1 MTLEIADRSAT
12 VDKALDVLDAVG
24 ASRRGLTRLELAERL
39 ALPRTTLYRLLGT
52 LVARGML
59 RRDPQRRV
67 YCLGFRCLEYARQAY
82 AMPDLAASASAEL
95 RTLRDLT
102 GETTYLG
109 TLDGL
114 EILLLDRCD
123 GAHSRRS
130 AALPGQRRPL
140 HCTSQGKA
148 ILSALMPAQRD
159 AIIRDIALAALTPR
173 TITDRRRL
181 QAELRA
187 TAARG
192 YAIDD
197 EEILVGVRCCGAPV
211 VDADGQVRGVISV
224 AGPAFRL
231 TRARVEL
238 LGPEVAQ
245 AARRIGAQLSHR
257 RPAGEGDVRV
267 VDGDRAFHGAFPCWT
282 PAQHCLRWAD
292 TLAPAVHALRT
303 PHDGEEAAQIG
314 SATLDS
320 PILALLR
327 EPSATLL
334 LQEGGWTRVHD
345 DGGMEAARDL
355 PRRGLVSVTADP
367 DGRLWACVA
376 DGRRWRVGRLSRD
389 GRVEDGWSLPA
400 PATALAWRVGHG
412 QLFAALPDTG
422 EVLSLRSGQATPRRL
437 ATLPKGSGR
446 PGGLAVDRQ
455 GGVWTALHEGWS
467 VIRIGEDGAIDRV
480 VGLPVPCPTDLAFG
494 GRDGN
499 RLYVTSAHQ
508 SLSMDAMVAAPLSG
522 RLFRVET
529 GILGQSTLEHRPT

>member
-1 MTLEIADRSAT
+1 MTDRTTERAAT

-39 ALPRTTLYRLLGT
+39 SLPRTTLYRLLGT

-59 RRDPQRRV
+59 RRDAQRRV
-67 YCLGFRCLEYARQAY
+67 YCLGFRCLEYASQAY

-148 ILSALMPAQRD
+148 ILSALEPARRD
-159 AIIRDIALAALTPR
+159 ALVRDIALAALTPR

-181 QAELRA
+181 QAELRV

-197 EEILVGVRCCGAPV
+197 EEILLGVRCCGAPV
-211 VDADGQVRGVISV
+211 VDADGEVRGVISV

-245 AARRIGAQLSHR
+245 AARRIGAQLGTR
-257 RPAGEGDVRV
+257 RPAREGDVQV
-267 VDGDRAFHGAFPCWT
+267 VEGDRAFHGAFPCWT
-282 PAQHCLRWAD
+282 PAQQCLRWVD
-292 TLAPAVHALRT
+292 TLAPALHGLRAQGE
-303 PHDGEEAAQIG
+303 GEETLEVG

-320 PILALLR
+320 PILAVLR
-327 EPSATLL
+327 EPAATLL
-334 LQEGGWTRVHD
+334 LQDGGWIRLHD
-345 DGGMEAARDL
+345 DGDAEVARDL
-355 PRRGLVSVTADP
+355 PHRGLHAVTADP
-367 DGRLWACVA
+367 DGRLWACVP
-376 DGRRWRVGRLSRD
+376 DGRRWRVGRLGRD
-389 GRVEDGWSLPA
+389 GQVDDGWSLPA
-400 PATALAWRVGHG
+400 PATALAWRAGQS

-422 EVLSLRSGQATPRRL
+422 EVLSLRAGQTTPRRL

-446 PGGLAVDRQ
+446 LAGLAVDRS
-455 GGVWTALHEGWS
+455 GGVWTALYEGWS
-467 VIRIGEDGAIDRV
+467 VIRIAEDGAIDRV

-494 GRDGN
+494 GQDGS
-499 RLYVTSAHQ
+499 RLYVTSARQ
-508 SLSMDAMVAAPLSG
+508 SLSMEALVAAPLSG

-529 GILGQSTLEHRPT
+529 GIPGQSTLERLPA

>member
-1 MTLEIADRSAT
+1 MTLGIVDRAAT

-24 ASRRGLTRLELAERL
+24 TSRRGLTRLELAERL

-67 YCLGFRCLEYARQAY
+67 YCLGFRCLEYAREAY
-82 AMPDLAASASAEL
+82 AMPDLAASASPEL

-148 ILSALMPAQRD
+148 ILSALEPARRD
-159 AIIRDIALAALTPR
+159 ALVRDIALAALTPR

-181 QAELRA
+181 QAELKV

-197 EEILVGVRCCGAPV
+197 EEILLGVRCCGAPI
-211 VDADGQVRGVISV
+211 VDAEGQVRGVISV

-245 AARRIGAQLSHR
+245 AARRIGAQLSTR
-257 RPAGEGDVRV
+257 RPAGEGDVQV
-267 VDGDRAFHGAFPCWT
+267 VEGDRAFHGAFPCWT
-282 PAQHCLRWAD
+282 PSQQCLRWAD
-292 TLAPAVHALRT
+292 SLAPAVHAIRT
-303 PHDGEEAAQIG
+303 PDDGEETIAVG
-314 SATLDS
+314 SASLDS

-327 EPSATLL
+327 EPAATLL
-334 LQEGGWTRVHD
+334 LQEGGWSRVHD
-345 DGGMEAARDL
+345 DGGIEIARDL
-355 PRRGLVSVTADP
+355 PRRGVNSVTADP
-367 DGRLWACVA
+367 HGRLWACVP
-376 DGRRWRVGRLSRD
+376 DGRRWRVGRLGRD

-400 PATALAWRVGHG
+400 PATALAWRAGHG
-412 QLFAALPDTG
+412 PLFAALPETG

-446 PGGLAVDRQ
+446 LGGLAVDRD
-455 GGVWTALHEGWS
+455 GGVWTTLYEGWS
-467 VIRIGEDGAIDRV
+467 VIRIAEDGAIDRV

-494 GRDGN
+494 GRDSS
-499 RLYVTSAHQ
+499 RLYVTSARQ
-508 SLSMDAMVAAPLSG
+508 SLSMDALVAAPLSG

-529 GILGQSTLEHRPT
+529 GVPGQTTLERLPG